1 VTHVEPLPV
10 ARRQSQNRDREQ
22 ALFQRFHSG
31 RDPALRDQLVT
42 RYLPMARRIA
52 KVYARRQARV
62 AFEDLE
68 QVASI
73 GLIKSVDRFDPATGA
88 AFVAFAEPTIRGEI
102 FRHFREFTW
111 AVRPPRELQERA
123 LQIERVSSAIIAE
136 LGRAPSPAELSRYL
150 GLSVEQVMDGLA
162 ACRARDGA
170 SFDRTNELETDEGF
184 SLRDIVGSEDV
195 GYAHAEDSAT
205 VMHLM
210 RVLTAREKRVLLLR
224 FGADLTQAEV
234 GEIIGC
240 TQMHV
245 SRIQRDALAKLS
257 IVAGANPL
265 LEPATGA
272 RTTRGR

>member
-1 VTHVEPLPV
+1 VSYAERLPTPIS
-10 ARRQSQNRDREQ
+10 RGQSRDSER
-22 ALFQRFHSG
+22 ALFQRYRAY
-31 RDPALRDQLVT
+31 RDPALREQLVT

-52 KVYARRQARV
+52 RAYARRQARV
-62 AFEDLE
+62 PFEDLQ

-73 GLIKSVDRFDPATGA
+73 GLIKSVDRFDPTSGA

-111 AVRPPRELQERA
+111 TVRPPRELQERA
-123 LQIERVSSAIIAE
+123 LQLERVNAVMSSD
-136 LGRAPSPAELSRYL
+136 LGRSPSPGELARYL
-150 GLSVEQVMDGLA
+150 AITIEQVLDGLA
-162 ACRARDGA
+162 ACRARDGT
-170 SFDRTNELETDEGF
+170 SFDRTGEHETEDGPA
-184 SLRDIVGSEDV
+184 LRDIIGSEDA
-195 GYAHAEDSAT
+195 GFSHAEDAAT

-234 GEIIGC
+234 GEIVGC

-257 IVAGANPL
+257 IVARAG
-265 LEPATGA
+265 
-272 RTTRGR
+272 

>member
-1 VTHVEPLPV
+1 MPSASPAALGSG
-10 ARRQSQNRDREQ
+10 QSRDREQ
-22 ALFQRFHSG
+22 ALFQRFRAG

-52 KVYARRQARV
+52 RAYARRQARV
-62 AFEDLE
+62 PFEDLE
-68 QVASI
+68 QIASI
-73 GLIKSVDRFDPATGA
+73 GLIKSVDRFDPASGA

-111 AVRPPRELQERA
+111 TVRPPRELQERA
-123 LQIERVSSAIIAE
+123 LQIERVTTTLGSD
-136 LGRAPSPAELSRYL
+136 LGRAPSPGELARYL
-150 GLSVEQVMDGLA
+150 GISVEQILDGLA

-170 SFDRTNELETDEGF
+170 SFDRTNEIETDEGPA
-184 SLRDIVGSEDV
+184 LRDIVGSEDI
-195 GYAHAEDSAT
+195 GYSHAEDAAT
-205 VMHLM
+205 VLHLM

-234 GEIIGC
+234 GEIVGC

-257 IVAGANPL
+257 IVARAV
-265 LEPATGA
+265 
-272 RTTRGR
+272 

>member
-1 VTHVEPLPV
+1 VSHAHHIGP
-10 ARRQSQNRDREQ
+10 AFGHGQSRDSEH
-22 ALFQRFHSG
+22 ALFQRLRAG

-52 KVYARRQARV
+52 RAYARRQARV
-62 AFEDLE
+62 PFDDLA

-73 GLIKSVDRFDPATGA
+73 GLIKSIDRFDPASGS
-88 AFVAFAEPTIRGEI
+88 AFIAFAEPTIRGEI

-111 AVRPPRELQERA
+111 TVRPPRELQERA
-123 LQIERVSSAIIAE
+123 LQIERVTAILSAD
-136 LGRAPSPAELSRYL
+136 LGRAPSAGEIARYIGASL
-150 GLSVEQVMDGLA
+150 EQVMDGLA

-170 SFDRTNELETDEGF
+170 SFDRTPDAEADDGPA
-184 SLRDIVGSEDV
+184 LRDIVGSEDA
-195 GYAHAEDSAT
+195 GYSHAEDAAT

-234 GEIIGC
+234 GEIVGC

-257 IVAGANPL
+257 IVAR
-265 LEPATGA
+265 A
-272 RTTRGR
+272 R

>member
-1 VTHVEPLPV
+1 VPVLDRCGAVTHVERTAPTRTPS
-10 ARRQSQNRDREQ
+10 QSRDRER
-22 ALFQRFHSG
+22 ALFQRFHAG
-31 RDPALRDQLVT
+31 RDPALRDDLVR

-52 KVYARRQARV
+52 RVYARRQARV
-62 AFEDLE
+62 SFEDLE

-73 GLIKSVDRFDPATGA
+73 GLINSVDRFDPASGA
-88 AFVAFAEPTIRGEI
+88 AFGAFAEPTIRGEI

-123 LQIERVSSAIIAE
+123 LRIERVSSVLIAE
-136 LGRAPSPAELSRYL
+136 LGRAPSPGELSRYL
-150 GLSVEQVMDGLA
+150 GVSVEQVMDGLA
-162 ACRARDGA
+162 ACRARDGT
-170 SFDRTNELETDEGF
+170 SFDRTNELETGAGF
-184 SLRDIVGSEDV
+184 ALRDIVGSEDL

-205 VMHLM
+205 VLHLM
-210 RVLTAREKRVLLLR
+210 RVLTTREKRVLLLR

-257 IVAGANPL
+257 IVAGA
-265 LEPATGA
+265 EDQ
-272 RTTRGR
+272 TTML

>member
-1 VTHVEPLPV
+1 MTHAEHLPG
-10 ARRQSQNRDREQ
+10 AFRRGQSRDSER
-22 ALFQRFHSG
+22 ALFQRYRAG

-52 KVYARRQARV
+52 RVYARRQARV
-62 AFEDLE
+62 SFDDLE

-73 GLIKSVDRFDPATGA
+73 GLIKSVDRFDPTSGA

-111 AVRPPRELQERA
+111 TVRPPRELQERA
-123 LQIERVSSAIIAE
+123 LQIERVTASMSAG
-136 LGRAPSPAELSRYL
+136 LGRPPSPRELARYI
-150 GLSVEQVMDGLA
+150 GVSVEQILDGLA

-170 SFDRTNELETDEGF
+170 SFDRTSEFETGEGPA
-184 SLRDIVGSEDV
+184 LRDLVGSEDV
-195 GYAHAEDSAT
+195 GYSHAEDAAT
-205 VMHLM
+205 VKHLM

-234 GEIIGC
+234 GEIVGC

-257 IVAGANPL
+257 IVARAG
-265 LEPATGA
+265 
-272 RTTRGR
+272 

>member
-1 VTHVEPLPV
+1 VTHAERIPV
-10 ARRQSQNRDREQ
+10 ALTQSQSRDRER
-22 ALFQRFHSG
+22 ARFQRFHAG
-31 RDPALRDQLVT
+31 RDPALRDDLVT
-42 RYLPMARRIA
+42 SYLPMARRIA
-52 KVYARRQARV
+52 RVYARRQARV
-62 AFEDLE
+62 SFEDLE

-123 LQIERVSSAIIAE
+123 LQIERVSPMFVAE
-136 LGRAPSPAELSRYL
+136 LGRAPSPAELAHYL
-150 GLSVEQVMDGLA
+150 GVSVEQIMDGLA

-184 SLRDIVGSEDV
+184 ALRDSVGSEDS
-195 GYAHAEDSAT
+195 GYAHAEDAAT

-224 FGADLTQAEV
+224 FGVDLTQAEV

-245 SRIQRDALAKLS
+245 SRIQRDALARLS
-257 IVAGANPL
+257 IVAGATDQSTML
-265 LEPATGA
+265 
-272 RTTRGR
+272 

>member
-1 VTHVEPLPV
+1 VTSVERIPV
-10 ARRQSQNRDREQ
+10 ARTRSQSRDRER
-22 ALFQRFHSG
+22 ALFQRFHAG
-31 RDPALRDQLVT
+31 RDPALRDDLV
-42 RYLPMARRIA
+42 RSYLPMARRIA
-52 KVYARRQARV
+52 RAYARRQARV
-62 AFEDLE
+62 PFEDLE

-73 GLIKSVDRFDPATGA
+73 GLIKSVDRFDPASGA

-123 LQIERVSSAIIAE
+123 LQIERVTSAFVAE
-136 LGRAPSPAELSRYL
+136 VGRAPSPAETAHYL
-150 GLSVEQVMDGLA
+150 GISVEQVLDGLA

-170 SFDRTNELETDEGF
+170 SVDRTNELETDEGTA
-184 SLRDIVGSEDV
+184 LRDVVGTEDI
-195 GYAHAEDSAT
+195 GYAQAEDSAT

-257 IVAGANPL
+257 IVAGAVDQ
-265 LEPATGA
+265 AA
-272 RTTRGR
+272 MI

>member
-1 VTHVEPLPV
+1 VTHAEQLPV
-10 ARRQSQNRDREQ
+10 AFGRGQSRDSEH
-22 ALFQRFHSG
+22 ALFQRYRTG
-31 RDPALRDQLVT
+31 RDPAVRDQIVT

-52 KVYARRQARV
+52 RAYARRQARV
-62 AFEDLE
+62 PFDDLE

-73 GLIKSVDRFDPATGA
+73 GLIKSVDRFDPAAGA

-111 AVRPPRELQERA
+111 TVRPPRELQERA
-123 LQIERVSSAIIAE
+123 LQIERVTAAMSAD
-136 LGRAPSPAELSRYL
+136 LGRPPSPRELARYI
-150 GLSVEQVMDGLA
+150 GVGVEQIVDGLT

-170 SFDRTNELETDEGF
+170 SFDRTHEFETGEGPA
-184 SLRDIVGSEDV
+184 LRDVVGSEDA
-195 GYAHAEDSAT
+195 GYSHAEDAAT

-234 GEIIGC
+234 GEIVGC

-257 IVAGANPL
+257 IVARAV
-265 LEPATGA
+265 
-272 RTTRGR
+272 

>member
-1 VTHVEPLPV
+1 MTHVERLSFSPG
-10 ARRQSQNRDREQ
+10 AGQSRDRER
-22 ALFQRFHSG
+22 ALFQRYHAG

-52 KVYARRQARV
+52 RAYARRQARV
-62 AFEDLE
+62 PFEDLA

-73 GLIKSVDRFDPATGA
+73 GLIKSVDRFDPASGA

-111 AVRPPRELQERA
+111 TVRPPRELQERA
-123 LQIERVSSAIIAE
+123 LQIERVTATMGAD
-136 LGRAPSPAELSRYL
+136 LGRPPSPAELAAYL
-150 GLSVEQVMDGLA
+150 GVTVEQVMDGLA

-170 SFDRTNELETDEGF
+170 SFDRTSEIETEEGPA
-184 SLRDIVGSEDV
+184 LRDIVGTEDA
-195 GYAHAEDSAT
+195 GYSHAEDAAT

-210 RVLTAREKRVLLLR
+210 RVLTPREQRVLLLR

-234 GEIIGC
+234 GEIVGC

-245 SRIQRDALAKLS
+245 SRIQRNALAKLS
-257 IVAGANPL
+257 IVARAG
-265 LEPATGA
+265 
-272 RTTRGR
+272 

>member
-1 VTHVEPLPV
+1 MTHVERIPG
-10 ARRQSQNRDREQ
+10 RRRRGQSRDRER
-22 ALFQRFHSG
+22 ALFQRFHAG

-52 KVYARRQARV
+52 RAYARRQARV
-62 AFEDLE
+62 PFEDLE

-73 GLIKSVDRFDPATGA
+73 GLIKSVDRFDPASGA

-111 AVRPPRELQERA
+111 TVRPPRELQERA
-123 LQIERVSSAIIAE
+123 LQIERVTATLGSD
-136 LGRAPSPAELSRYL
+136 LGRAPSPGELARYL
-150 GLSVEQVMDGLA
+150 GITVEQIIDGLA

-170 SFDRTNELETDEGF
+170 SFDRTSELETDDGPA
-184 SLRDIVGSEDV
+184 LRDIVGSEDV
-195 GYAHAEDSAT
+195 GYSHAEDAAT

-234 GEIIGC
+234 GEIVGC

-245 SRIQRDALAKLS
+245 SRS
-257 IVAGANPL
+257 S
-265 LEPATGA
+265 AT
-272 RTTRGR
+272 RWPS

>member
-1 VTHVEPLPV
+1 MTHAERL
-10 ARRQSQNRDREQ
+10 ALSTRRGQSRDSER
-22 ALFQRFHSG
+22 ALFLRYRAG
-31 RDPALRDQLVT
+31 RDPALRDHLVT

-52 KVYARRQARV
+52 RVYARRQARV

-111 AVRPPRELQERA
+111 TVRPPRELQERA
-123 LQIERVSSAIIAE
+123 LQIERVTADMGAE
-136 LGRAPSPAELSRYL
+136 LGRPPSPGELARYL
-150 GLSVEQVMDGLA
+150 LITTEQVMDGLA
-162 ACRARDGA
+162 ACRARDSA
-170 SFDRTNELETDEGF
+170 SFDRTNELDTDEGPA
-184 SLRDIVGSEDV
+184 LRDIVGSEDV
-195 GYAHAEDSAT
+195 GYSHAEDAAT

-210 RVLTAREKRVLLLR
+210 RVLTPREKRVLLLR

-234 GEIIGC
+234 GDIVGC

-257 IVAGANPL
+257 IVARAV
-265 LEPATGA
+265 
-272 RTTRGR
+272 